1 MKKEG
6 TKLCKHCKTEIPAD
20 AKVCPNCR
28 KKQGG
33 KIKWIIIAIVVLAVI
48 GAAVGGGNDDD
59 EGTVATNTAGSTEAS
74 TEASTETPEP
84 QEEIS
89 YTKVFV
95 SQMMNDLETNA
106 MNASDTY
113 KDQYLEITGR
123 LSNIDSSGKY
133 ISLLPEDEEFAI
145 IGVQCYIQND
155 EQKTAV
161 SSLSTGQTV
170 TVRGKCTDVGEV
182 LGYSLD
188 IDSIN

>member
-33 KIKWIIIAIVVLAVI
+33 KIKWIIIAIVVLAAI

-59 EGTVATNTAGSTEAS
+59 EGTVATNTAGSTE
-74 TEASTETPEP
+74 TSTETPEP

-89 YTKVFV
+89 YTKVSV

-123 LSNIDSSGKY
+123 LANIDSSGKY
-133 ISLLPEDEEFAI
+133 ISLLPEDEEYAI

-155 EQKTAV
+155 EQKTTV

-182 LGYSLD
+182 LGYSFD

>member
-89 YTKVFV
+89 YTKVSV

>member
-33 KIKWIIIAIVVLAVI
+33 KMKWIIIAIVVLAVI

-59 EGTVATNTAGSTEAS
+59 EGTVATNTAGSTE
-74 TEASTETPEP
+74 TSTETPEP

-89 YTKVFV
+89 YTKVSV

-123 LSNIDSSGKY
+123 LANIDSSGKY
-133 ISLLPEDEEFAI
+133 ISLLPEDEEYAI

-155 EQKTAV
+155 EQKTTV

-182 LGYSLD
+182 LGYSFD

>member
-89 YTKVFV
+89 YTKVSV

-133 ISLLPEDEEFAI
+133 ISLLPEDEEYAI

-155 EQKTAV
+155 EQKTTV

-182 LGYSLD
+182 LGYSFD